1 MVPGKV
7 KEMETGGVLA
17 GGSKGGG
24 GSEWGQIRLGVGSAS
39 ARSVGG
45 FCC

>member
-1 MVPGKV
+1 MVRAGQGDGN
-7 KEMETGGVLA
+7 GGVWGTD
-17 GGSKGGG
+17 GGD
-24 GSEWGQIRLGVGSAS
+24 RLGVGSAS